1 MYRQPA
7 ISCIKKGFGIAVTSS
22 VVTLSLLGL
31 LILYVSLGYQ
41 QSTGRSV
48 PCSAEKQSTSLQGSA
63 VLTQPRCS
71 IGKNLDSTQMN
82 GYQVSMLS
90 CAEHYHHLE

>member
-1 MYRQPA
+1 MYRQLA
-7 ISCIKKGFGIAVTSS
+7 ISCIKGFGIAVTPF
-22 VVTLSLLGL
+22 VGTLSLLGP
-31 LILYVSLGYQ
+31 LILYVSVGYH

-71 IGKNLDSTQMN
+71 IGRILDSTQLN